1 MKHYAAG
8 VGESGEIVP
17 DKRTAALEVLR
28 DRHLL
33 ICGGTQQERLDL
45 ARDVVEST
53 RNSETDFYELPAGIS
68 TMVEYL
74 HAARETFPIFSP
86 VEYLSWLRK
95 ILPFLPVLRMPKSR
109 MNLDQVWDMHLDWV
123 ELRERTLVFWPEA
136 DMGDAEEFREILN
149 DYVTWKFMIDDPGA
163 RQNPEGYRPPWFRLV
178 VTTPHV
184 PEDLHE
190 SLVLGF
196 GRGEEDT
203 RTDADIAREH
213 LGVVDL
219 GQDG

>member
-1 MKHYAAG
+1 MVH
-8 VGESGEIVP
+8 
-17 DKRTAALEVLR
+17 DNRTAALEVLQ

-33 ICGGTQQERLDL
+33 ICGGTPEERAAL
-45 ARDVVEST
+45 ARDIVENT

-68 TMVEYL
+68 SDEDYL
-74 HAARETFPIFSP
+74 CIVQEIFPIFSP
-86 VEYLSWLRK
+86 VEYLGWLRK
-95 ILPFLPVLRMPKSR
+95 LFPFLPVFRMPKSC

-123 ELRERTLVFWPEA
+123 ELRQRALVFWPEA
-136 DMGDAEEFREILN
+136 EMSDNEGFPDILS

-163 RQNPEGYRPPWFRLV
+163 RQKPEGYRPPWFRLV
-178 VTTPHV
+178 VTTGRV
-184 PEDLHE
+184 PENLHE
-190 SLVLGF
+190 SLSLAF
-196 GRGEEDT
+196 GRGEEDI